1 MIVLENNRAWYVSTL
16 CSSLENAP
24 LLTTSLQG
32 AGVNVNYGTLDLV
45 GCKFLGNS
53 ATNSRGDDIYTF
65 STVNIDGCPA
75 GSSGAAGAALDTY
88 TIGSGATIT
97 GEAKS
102 YSCGA
107 CVR

>member
-1 MIVLENNRAWYVSTL
+1 MWVEDV
-16 CSSLENAP
+16 
-24 LLTTSLQG
+24 
-32 AGVNVNYGTLDLV
+32 TLDLV
-45 GCKFLGNS
+45 GCKFFGNL
-53 ATNSRGDDIYTF
+53 ATYRGGDIYSKL

-75 GSSGAAGAALDTY
+75 GFSGAAGAALDTY
-88 TIGSGATIT
+88 TSGSGATIT